1 MRQPGYVLRLNS
13 SNCLWGNML
22 RSVTKISTVFVLTAC
37 LSMVAGGFTQA
48 QASSPVAVL
57 KSARN
62 VVAYQDQHLGTF
74 DDDWQAIVRTLGA
87 ANIAYEEISD
97 GDVSFGLQRI
107 GGYKVIIIPQL
118 VDLPPGVVTA
128 LNEFQKVGGKI
139 VVTDCG
145 GTPQS
150 GAQQVEQ
157 LAGVTI
163 TGETTTT
170 EKRKIVFVT
179 SANAVNDE
187 FAIGS
192 VLANFTLGEGAAI
205 LAKWVDFS
213 GRDLGPAV
221 VRKNNATFISWSPA
235 LQGEITT
242 NARVLSSV
250 IDNLVPGVSQQA
262 AVQISFADFQTIQEE
277 LGYLTKRT
285 EESINTA
292 KQADL
297 AVPFNLIQ
305 QKYDSAVNNVKLFT
319 QAYRDRQFFEAD
331 DYLSRAREDFAMAF
345 ALAMPVRPVEARGI
359 WLDRGTIVGTRSKKG
374 MSALFDRLKASGINV
389 VYFESNNAGFATFPS
404 HVTSQNPDTLGWD
417 PLGTAVEEAHKRGM
431 EIHAWV
437 WVFNVGNARHN
448 PIIGKP
454 ADYPGP
460 VLSSHDFSWA
470 LQSATGS
477 LLPPRQYEFWLD
489 PSCPEARI
497 YIRNLIAEI
506 IQNYKVD
513 GVQLDFIRYPF
524 NNRGGEMGFNWA
536 GRQRFEKD
544 TGLNLDILNDQTRE
558 VWVAWKIQQVNAVV
572 KDVAG
577 MIRQMKPGLRISA
590 AVYALPRRWRL
601 GAIQQEWETWVAN
614 GWVDTLNPMT
624 YVANPKDLANN
635 AGYVR
640 ESTADKALVYP
651 GLSIRQLD
659 PAGLIE
665 QLDSARATGT
675 LGTTIFAV
683 AQLDDKKA
691 NILKSGP
698 YRKPPVLTPQSEP
711 LKASRLLI
719 DDFATMVNRYL
730 QDPQKHILSDQAST
744 NEVLVQID
752 QVQKNLH
759 HLNAASSPADIEAV
773 QKEVSS
779 LHETI
784 KNWLR
789 LEAFIQRGFRAQY
802 IVSYLGQVEAILSY
816 AAHKGRNG
824 APPTSVAGANL

>member
-1 MRQPGYVLRLNS
+1 MKCVGYAFEENFAYYS
-13 SNCLWGNML
+13 SGKMFENLAKAFASGILSCLIM
-22 RSVTKISTVFVLTAC
+22 ITAC
-37 LSMVAGGFTQA
+37 ASAAL
-48 QASSPVAVL
+48 ASSPVAVL

-74 DDDWQAIVRTLGA
+74 DDDWLAIGRTLGA
-87 ANIAYEEISD
+87 ANIQYEEISD
-97 GDVSFGLQRI
+97 AEVSFGLQRI
-107 GGYKVIIIPQL
+107 GSYKVIIIPQL
-118 VDLPPGVVTA
+118 VDLPASVVSA
-128 LNEFQKVGGKI
+128 LTEFQRVGGKLVI
-139 VVTDCG
+139 TDAG
-145 GTPQS
+145 GTPLA
-150 GAQQVEQ
+150 GAQQLEQ

-163 TGETTTT
+163 AGENTTT
-170 EKRKIVFVT
+170 EKRKIVW
-179 SANAVNDE
+179 SQKGINDE
-187 FAIGS
+187 FSIGS
-192 VLANFTLGEGAAI
+192 VVANFTPASDSTV
-205 LAKWVDFS
+205 LARWTDAS

-221 VRKNNATFISWSPA
+221 TRKNNATFISWSPA

-242 NARVLSSV
+242 NAHVLGSV
-250 IDNLVPGVSQQA
+250 MDDLAPGIAQQA
-262 AVQISFADFQTIQEE
+262 AVQISFAEFQTIQEE
-277 LGYLTKRT
+277 LNYLTKRT
-285 EESINTA
+285 EESIKTA

-305 QKYDSAVNNVKLFT
+305 EKYDSAVKNVNSFV
-319 QAYRDRQFFEAD
+319 QSYRDRNFFEAD
-331 DYLSRAREDFAMAF
+331 EYLGRAREDFAMAF
-345 ALAMPVRPVEARGI
+345 ALAMPVRPVEARCV
-359 WLDRGTIVGTRSKKG
+359 WLDRGTIVSTRNKQG

-389 VYFESNNAGFATFPS
+389 VYFETNNAGFTTFPS
-404 HVTSQNPDTLGWD
+404 RVAQQNPDTLGWD
-417 PLGTAVEEAHKRGM
+417 PLGCAVEEAHKRGI
-431 EIHAWV
+431 ELHSWV
-437 WVFNVGNARHN
+437 WIFNVGNARHN

-460 VLSSHDFSWA
+460 VLSSHDFAWA

-477 LLPPRQYEFWLD
+477 LIPPKQYEFWID
-489 PSCPEARI
+489 PSCPEAKN
-497 YIRNLIAEI
+497 YVKNLISEI
-506 IQNYKVD
+506 IQKYKID
-513 GVQLDFIRYPF
+513 GIQLDYIRYPF

-544 TGLNLDILNDQTRE
+544 TGMNLDLLTDETRE
-558 VWVAWKIQQVNAVV
+558 VWIAWKIQQVNNFV
-572 KDVAG
+572 KDVSAT
-577 MIRQMKPGLRISA
+577 IRQLKPGLRISA

-601 GAIQQEWETWVAN
+601 SAIQQEWETWVAN

-624 YVANPKDLANN
+624 YVTSAKDLENN

-665 QLDSARATGT
+665 QLDSARVTGT
-675 LGTTIFAV
+675 LGTTLFAV
-683 AQLDDKKA
+683 AQLDDKKV

-698 YRKPPVLTPQSEP
+698 YRKSPILTPQSEP

-719 DDFATMVNRYL
+719 DDFCVMVNRYL

-752 QVQKNLH
+752 QIQKSMH
-759 HLNAASSPADIEAV
+759 HLHANSSPAEIEAV
-773 QKEVSS
+773 CKDVTS

-816 AAHKGRNG
+816 AAHKGRTG
-824 APPTSVAGANL
+824 STPTSVAGADL